1 MIVLPAGIYH
11 RFTLDTTNHVKVL
24 IGILY
29 AFTAEDFI
37 QLLYHILH

>member
-11 RFTLDTTNHVKVL
+11 RFTLDTANHVKVL